1 MINGDDPPLFIGYL
15 AAEGSGDSN
24 CFHRAACKSPKYT
37 AEYLRA
43 AKAILKGAQMFD
55 MNFDNS
61 SHYRHIIQKADRA
74 VLEGMTGAP
83 CEDMYP
89 CRL

>member
-1 MINGDDPPLFIGYL
+1 MISADDPALFIGYL
-15 AAEGSGDSN
+15 AADGSGDTN
-24 CFHRAACKSPKYT
+24 CFHRAACMSPKHT
-37 AEYLRA
+37 TEYLRA

-61 SHYRHIIQKADRA
+61 SHYRGIIQKAERA

-83 CEDMYP
+83 CENIYP